1 MTTLSIRSY
10 HLDGYGHVNNARY
23 LEFLEEARWAWFE
36 AAGLLPLLGDT
47 QLVVSRIDIR
57 YRRPSTAGD
66 VLQINSHI
74 RDVQPRQVLLTQ
86 NIVLAGS
93 DKSVVEAELTL
104 VPVSGQTGRAT
115 DLNEALFNHLV
126 SLAEPIA

>member
-57 YRRPSTAGD
+57 YRRGATEGD
-66 VLQINSHI
+66 RLDI
-74 RDVQPRQVLLTQ
+74 RSRLKEIQPRRILVFQSIALQT
-86 NIVLAGS
+86 G
-93 DKSVVEAELTL
+93 KTCTEAEVTLIPVQQGRAVSLSTELQQQLTL
-104 VPVSGQTGRAT
+104 LYQP
-115 DLNEALFNHLV
+115 
-126 SLAEPIA
+126 

>member
-1 MTTLSIRSY
+1 MI
-10 HLDGYGHVNNARY
+10 
-23 LEFLEEARWAWFE
+23 
-36 AAGLLPLLGDT
+36 
-47 QLVVSRIDIR
+47 VVARIDIR

-126 SLAEPIA
+126 YLAEPIA

>member
-1 MTTLSIRSY
+1 M
-10 HLDGYGHVNNARY
+10 
-23 LEFLEEARWAWFE
+23 
-36 AAGLLPLLGDT
+36 
-47 QLVVSRIDIR
+47 
-57 YRRPSTAGD
+57 
-66 VLQINSHI
+66 
-74 RDVQPRQVLLTQ
+74 LLTQ
-86 NIVLAGS
+86 NIVLGGS

>member
-57 YRRPSTAGD
+57 YRRGATEGD
-66 VLQINSHI
+66 RLDI
-74 RDVQPRQVLLTQ
+74 RSRLKEIQPRRILIFQSIALQT
-86 NIVLAGS
+86 G
-93 DKSVVEAELTL
+93 KTCTEAEVTLIPVQQGRAVSLSTELQQQLTL
-104 VPVSGQTGRAT
+104 LYQP
-115 DLNEALFNHLV
+115 
-126 SLAEPIA
+126 